1 MGAEG
6 EKEEMKPGG
15 GMCLCLVVIFRLSR
29 PGCLVYVGAVRV
41 LVSSSDLIDP
51 APQLAPTPLPLS
63 LLLSCCHVHTST
75 FVFHPLRSLLHTRSR
90 TSIAGDRLLD
100 RPSDKEKAPPFSPL
114 PSLCITRASLY
125 CPCPFA
131 IVDNALLSLPP
142 PPVSLGCCILYR
154 HL

>member
-1 MGAEG
+1 
-6 EKEEMKPGG
+6 
-15 GMCLCLVVIFRLSR
+15 MCLVIFRLSR

-63 LLLSCCHVHTST
+63 LLRFCCRHVHTST
-75 FVFHPLRSLLHTRSR
+75 FVFPSIRPLLHTRSR
-90 TSIAGDRLLD
+90 TSIALREDRRLD
-100 RPSDKEKAPPFSPL
+100 LPLCKEKAPPFSPL

-125 CPCPFA
+125 CPFPFA

-142 PPVSLGCCILYR
+142 PPVSLCCCILYR
-154 HL
+154 HLCFETLHVCTPLDPQ